1 MAIVQPGF
9 ACAQLASY
17 RKLTARLNSVWPSF
31 LAARKE
37 RLRQQERMGEVAE
50 KLAENIV
57 EDLLTQALDW
67 LPGDLNY
74 QLDYADIVV
83 TRLGLKQMLLE
94 IKRPGA
100 LSWNQNAVTAALV
113 QAHRYAAGQ
122 KVLTVGVSD
131 GQMLYVEEVAHGG
144 SQPRLF
150 VALDQADPP
159 SDLWWIA
166 QDGIWRH
173 REGVSLGWN
182 PLEREAAGQST
193 VVAEGG
199 LLHPTYRLPA
209 CCFAYVG
216 DASKP
221 RTWHLP
227 YLRADLNVDSRR
239 LPKAIQAL
247 VSNYRGARLANS
259 SIPDQAVPSTLLR
272 LAHAAAQTGH
282 WPINAT
288 SADAYLRL
296 DEHLKQL
303 DLVDRVNEVN

>member
-1 MAIVQPGF
+1 MATTESPL

-17 RKLTARLNSVWPSF
+17 RRFMDRLQAAWPSF
-31 LAARKE
+31 LAGRTDQ
-37 RLRQQERMGEVAE
+37 LRQQERMGVAAE
-50 KLAENIV
+50 KVAENIV
-57 EDLLTQALDW
+57 KDLLTQVIDW

-74 QLDYADIVV
+74 QVDYADIVV

-100 LSWNQNAVTAALV
+100 LSWNRQAVTAALD

-122 KVLTVGVSD
+122 KVLTVGISD
-131 GQMLYVEEVAHGG
+131 GQMMYIEDVSHGG
-144 SQPRLF
+144 PEARLF
-150 VALDQADPP
+150 VPLDRPELPA
-159 SDLWWIA
+159 DLWWIA
-166 QDGIWRH
+166 QDGVWRR
-173 REGVSLGWN
+173 REGVAPGWN
-182 PLEREAAGQST
+182 PLEPAAVSQSSTTFEA
-193 VVAEGG
+193 G
-199 LLHPTYRLPA
+199 LLHPAYHLPA

-227 YLRADLNVDSRR
+227 YLRSDLSVDTKR
-239 LPKAIQAL
+239 LPKAIQAV

-259 SIPDQAVPSTLLR
+259 SIPEQAVPSTLLR

-282 WPINAT
+282 WPIHAG

-296 DEHLKQL
+296 DAHLRQL
-303 DLVDRVNEVN
+303 DLVDRVQEA